1 MLECSSGYIN
11 LTPSKWAEKDDR
23 LVAMTRYIHKHIKRA
38 LSVECVTIGIRQ
50 LNLISSAMTL
60 TLTLIPLY
68 FLVTNKVNSLIP
80 SRPQ

>member
-50 LNLISSAMTL
+50 LNLDFFDRYLKGIENHIFVSH
-60 TLTLIPLY
+60 
-68 FLVTNKVNSLIP
+68 FE
-80 SRPQ
+80 